1 MSQHALLADFKVVV
15 PVVVQWG
22 DSDMLGHVNNTV
34 YFRWYETSRI
44 AYFQEIGLWSE
55 DKAERIGPI
64 LASVN
69 CNFQKQVTF
78 PDTIRIGGR
87 VTRIGKSSMTVEH
100 KIYSEAQEA
109 IVAQGESIIV
119 VFDYAKNVS
128 HAVPPPVR
136 EAIERIEGR
145 TF

>member
-1 MSQHALLADFKVVV
+1 MSQHVLLADFKIVV

-22 DSDMLGHVNNTV
+22 DCDMLGHVNNTV

-64 LASVN
+64 LAAVN
-69 CNFQKQVTF
+69 CNFLKQVTF

-100 KIYSEAQEA
+100 KIYSESQEA

-119 VFDYAKNVS
+119 VFDYAKNVP
-128 HAVPPPVR
+128 HPVPMPVR
-136 EAIERIEGR
+136 EAISKIEGR